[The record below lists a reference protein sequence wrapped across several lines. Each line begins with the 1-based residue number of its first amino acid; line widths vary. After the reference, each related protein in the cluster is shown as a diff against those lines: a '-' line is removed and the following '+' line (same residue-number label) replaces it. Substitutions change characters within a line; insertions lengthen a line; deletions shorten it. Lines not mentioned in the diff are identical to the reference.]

1 MDANSE
7 LNKEI
12 ENKHIKNLR
21 DYFMRTLDST
31 DDNGN
36 YDLDKMIN
44 NAAVNMGEAG
54 IQLCGLLFQEKLK
67 LRTLEE
73 AYNKKKSE
81 VYTHISENRLTWQP
95 TSKGVEIL
103 VDGDP
108 ALSVIRKEYEN
119 QKLYVA
125 FLEQCQE
132 HVRYYPRNVKD
143 IVDAARYGMETGL
156 LRPIKK

>member
-81 VYTHISENRLTWQP
+81 VYTHISENRLNWQP